1 MGRFADQFKSEQ
13 IDQFK
18 GKYFSYDELKETL
31 NNNKTNN
38 INESLQEFISTFKED
53 LDKQLKKIYIC
64 FIQIKNH
71 FNTPNN
77 YFI

>member
-38 INESLQEFISTFKED
+38 INESLIQ
-53 LDKQLKKIYIC
+53 
-64 FIQIKNH
+64 QIK
-71 FNTPNN
+71 PYN
-77 YFI
+77 YSN